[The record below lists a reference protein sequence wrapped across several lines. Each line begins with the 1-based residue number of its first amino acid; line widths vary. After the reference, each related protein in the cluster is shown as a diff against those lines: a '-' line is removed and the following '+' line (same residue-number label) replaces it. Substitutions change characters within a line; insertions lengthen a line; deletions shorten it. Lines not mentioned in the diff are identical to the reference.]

1 MRATR
6 TAMDNSAADDLDAAL
21 HEAGQVTQ
29 ARGRAIALKIDGENL
44 PLFIYPVAVASQASV
59 AAILSHSPEVGLKV
73 LVGDRISADARATL
87 DEAGWSWLDRRGEI
101 SLRVNP
107 RFFVRRSVAPITRS
121 SPQVNGPVRSRA
133 GIAYLAAALER
144 PLDAQVL
151 RATARR
157 AGLSHV
163 ALSNAK
169 AQLREAN
176 LIDSSGRAIEHVTFE
191 ALSESWV
198 QEVVSLRAAPEAA
211 NSAVLGGNAEKP
223 DEPGW
228 ALTDTLAA
236 IAWGAAITVKSTYP
250 PDFAV
255 PTRQIF
261 DRAIHVL
268 GANNSFE
275 TPLATISISQI
286 PFDAD
291 RRFRIAGV
299 QHLLTHPLY
308 IALAISRDRA
318 RGPEILAAW
327 NPTKP
332 EGFERTW

>member
-1 MRATR
+1 MRATQS
-6 TAMDNSAADDLDAAL
+6 TMEQSAVNDLDSAL
-21 HEAGQVTQ
+21 HEAGLATQ

-44 PLFIYPVAVASQASV
+44 PLNIYPVAVASRASV
-59 AAILSHSPEVGLKV
+59 TAILSHSPELGLKV
-73 LVGDRISADARATL
+73 LVGDRISAEARATL

-107 RFFVRRSVAPITRS
+107 RFFVRRSIAPITRS

-144 PLDAQVL
+144 PLDAPVL

-157 AGLSHV
+157 VGLSHA

-169 AQLREAN
+169 AQLRDAN
-176 LIDSSGRAIEHVTFE
+176 LIDSSGRVIEHVTFE

-198 QEVVSLRAAPEAA
+198 QEVSALATAPNAL
-211 NSAVLGGNAEKP
+211 NGAVLGVNAEKP

-228 ALTDTLAA
+228 ALTETLAA

-250 PDFAV
+250 PDFVV

-268 GANNSFE
+268 GASNSFE
-275 TPLATISISQI
+275 TRLATISISQV
-286 PFDAD
+286 PFDTD
-291 RRFRIAGV
+291 RRFRLEGV
-299 QHLLTHPLY
+299 EHLLTHPLY

-327 NPTKP
+327 NPTEP